1 MTLSPGVGHRRS
13 PDGVRFAPPRRLL
26 L

>member
-13 PDGVRFAPPRRLL
+13 PAGVRFAPPRRLL